1 MTQNNETNQPD
12 IGSIIGEDDP
22 ISFLRKETQDLMMHI
37 ADRFEGRLQ
46 EVEKA
51 IDNVEKQVATLVLGY
66 GEQAVFMEALIAQI
80 NFASPEAQ
88 KAFTDNV
95 SENRKKMFQVMKEGV
110 SGILGS
116 ENKDLAS
123 AIEDMAEQKLSDNS

>member
-1 MTQNNETNQPD
+1 MSEEKPLEDLLSEKDDLTLFRDEIHQLM
-12 IGSIIGEDDP
+12 IIM
-22 ISFLRKETQDLMMHI
+22 S
-37 ADRFEGRLQ
+37 DRVESRLQ
-46 EVEKA
+46 EIEKSFEE
-51 IDNVEKQVATLVLGY
+51 IEKQIATLIVGY

-95 SENRKKMFQVMKEGV
+95 SENRKKMFHLMKEGA
-110 SGILGS
+110 SGILGP

-123 AIEDMAEQKLSDNS
+123 AVENVAGQKLSDSK

>member
-1 MTQNNETNQPD
+1 MSEEKPL
-12 IGSIIGEDDP
+12 EDLLSEKDDLTL
-22 ISFLRKETQDLMMHI
+22 FRDEMHQLMM
-37 ADRFEGRLQ
+37 ALSDKFESRLQ
-46 EVEKA
+46 EMEKA
-51 IDNVEKQVATLVLGY
+51 VDNVEKQIATLIVGY

-95 SENRKKMFQVMKEGV
+95 SENRKKMFQVMKEGA
-110 SGILGS
+110 SGILGP

-123 AIEDMAEQKLSDNS
+123 AIEDVAGQKLFDSNE